1 MKTTSIEINGKRYLL
16 CFSLRVIRSC
26 TERYK
31 IIEEIGSAID
41 SEDKLQNVYESVWII
56 AEMMKAGERY
66 AKLNG
71 LDAPEALS
79 EDVLLDVFDVRDAA
93 LLVEKIQ
100 ETILAGKAA
109 EIEAEYPKNAEAT
122 WFLWYGMRVGLT
134 MDETL
139 DIPFGDL
146 LTLIAVE
153 QIKREGCR
161 QKRKLTDDEI
171 IPDVR

>member
-1 MKTTSIEINGKRYLL
+1 MGRLIPFASQ
-16 CFSLRVIRSC
+16 LRVMRLCIRAVQKHRKNRSV
-26 TERYK
+26 
-31 IIEEIGSAID
+31 ID

-79 EDVLLDVFDVRDAA
+79 EDVLLDIFDVRDTA

-109 EIEAEYPKNAEAT
+109 EVEANPKKT
-122 WFLWYGMRVGLT
+122 
-134 MDETL
+134 
-139 DIPFGDL
+139 
-146 LTLIAVE
+146 
-153 QIKREGCR
+153 
-161 QKRKLTDDEI
+161 QKPRG
-171 IPDVR
+171 R

>member
-1 MKTTSIEINGKRYLL
+1 MKTTSIESNGKRYLL

-31 IIEEIGSAID
+31 SIEEIGSAID

-56 AEMMKAGERY
+56 AEMMKAGARY

-109 EIEAEYPKNAEAT
+109 EVEAEYPKNAEAT
-122 WFLWYGMRVGLT
+122 R
-134 MDETL
+134 
-139 DIPFGDL
+139 
-146 LTLIAVE
+146 AA
-153 QIKREGCR
+153 K
-161 QKRKLTDDEI
+161 
-171 IPDVR
+171 

>member
-31 IIEEIGSAID
+31 SIEEIGSAID

-100 ETILAGKAA
+100 ETILARNIQKTQRPRGRRN
-109 EIEAEYPKNAEAT
+109 NA
-122 WFLWYGMRVGLT
+122 RVVSVVR
-134 MDETL
+134 D
-139 DIPFGDL
+139 
-146 LTLIAVE
+146 A
-153 QIKREGCR
+153 RR
-161 QKRKLTDDEI
+161 TDDGRNARHPLRRSDDTHCRRANQARG
-171 IPDVR
+171 IPAETKADR